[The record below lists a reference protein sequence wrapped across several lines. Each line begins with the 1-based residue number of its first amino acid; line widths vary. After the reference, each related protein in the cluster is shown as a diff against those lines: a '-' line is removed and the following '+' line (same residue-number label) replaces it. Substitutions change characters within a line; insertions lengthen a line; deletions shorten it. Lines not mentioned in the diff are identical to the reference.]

1 MKTINPFGSDA
12 SSPSIGTILQQ
23 VKESLNDLDP
33 PSEAKCVQLYQA
45 LADEHQH
52 AIDMKQQ
59 EMADSL
65 RRIMVNVHLILSIAY
80 PDSQISNQPG
90 SGSPQTIRAL
100 MHQRNYLE

>member
-1 MKTINPFGSDA
+1 MQVTENFSPDT
-12 SSPSIGTILQQ
+12 SPSSAETILQQ
-23 VKESLNDLDP
+23 IRENLSDLNP
-33 PSEAKCVQLYQA
+33 PSEAQCVQLYQA
-45 LADEHQH
+45 LADEHQR
-52 AIDMKQQ
+52 AMDAKQQ

-80 PDSQISNQPG
+80 PDSRISNPPG